1 MKIISD
7 NMTNLEIKQ
16 AKTIDELQEQL
27 RLKEFDLSK
36 CREEIRILKSKIN
49 LSHSILKKEI
59 KKLKEI
65 DDKRIH
71 DIIITLKSI
80 SRKNEEWILYNEW

>member
-1 MKIISD
+1 MKIISN
-7 NMTNLEIKQ
+7 NMTDLEIKQ

>member
-36 CREEIRILKSKIN
+36 YREEIRILKSKIN

-80 SRKNEEWILYNEW
+80 SRKNEE

>member
-1 MKIISD
+1 MKIISN
-7 NMTNLEIKQ
+7 NMTDLEIRQ